1 MNATNSG
8 TASTSSEPEQPM
20 QSKEDQIKELEA
32 WKAEKLALIKENEAK
47 AIAAI
52 PKELEE
58 QMIIFRN
65 NLPVAMS

>member
-1 MNATNSG
+1 
-8 TASTSSEPEQPM
+8 M